1 MTGLHLKALKDF
13 ALMEYVQPKDD
24 ASPDQTD
31 GDACETI
38 TWIVTN
44 LKIDPQKAIDNSA
57 VELLEHLSMHEPEV
71 LKFSLYERKELTPEI
86 LSYVQQRWQQR
97 KLPKNRQLLASSNN
111 PFNCV
116 AIGVLFMS
124 TSHLFSENDHAVQL
138 VAAWLHVASVMVE
151 HGKSPTFFTSL
162 GVGEDNALPDIFC
175 DVNVTI
181 RSSTNVTAEPLPVYL
196 AMETLGE
203 MILMQQYRP
212 SLSNVLQMAC
222 IVHRCSERARSSWTQ
237 GASGALKALS
247 TLRVHGNTELRN
259 GLPQCAFSKI
269 LSSSHD
275 KILASLCVG
284 VLSGNQR
291 GNAVAPCVP
300 LLITHGKFA
309 ALRTCMLKW
318 IVPPDLKHSLMFTP
332 NSDKNQIEV
341 SCVPPQHEHAWLR
354 DLYLLNAT
362 RGTDGAII
370 ESFNVYTDLT
380 NEGTLFAV
388 QRGDSVYQTTP
399 TNKKTTTWECV
410 PAFESKQYIQQKVT
424 HQTLF
429 DNGVQTLPLLAFNVY
444 SKDGSVQTIK
454 SGIETWKSLELMT

>member
-1 MTGLHLKALKDF
+1 MLHLKALKDF
-13 ALMEYVQPKDD
+13 ALMEYVQPQDD
-24 ASPDQTD
+24 ARPDET
-31 GDACETI
+31 GSDACETI

-57 VELLEHLSMHEPEV
+57 VELLEHMSMHEPEV
-71 LKFSLYERKELTPEI
+71 LKFSLYKHELTPEI
-86 LSYVQQRWQQR
+86 VNYVQQRWQQR
-97 KLPKNRQLLASSNN
+97 KLPQNRQLLASSNN

-116 AIGVLFMS
+116 AIGLLFMS
-124 TSHLFSENDHAVQL
+124 TSHLFSENDDAVQL

-181 RSSTNVTAEPLPVYL
+181 KSSTNVTAEAVPVEL
-196 AMETLGE
+196 AMQMLGD
-203 MILMQQYRP
+203 MISKQKYRP

-222 IVHRCSERARSSWTQ
+222 ILHRCEEARSSWTQ
-237 GASGALKALS
+237 GANSALKALS
-247 TLRVHGNTELRN
+247 TLRVHENTELRN

-318 IVPPDLKHSLMFTP
+318 IVPPDLKHSLIFTP
-332 NSDKNQIEV
+332 NSDKNEIEV

-354 DLYLLNAT
+354 DLYSLNAT
-362 RGTDGAII
+362 KGTGTADAKII
-370 ESFNVYTDLT
+370 ENFNVYTDLT

-399 TNKKTTTWECV
+399 KNKKTTTWECV
-410 PAFESKQYIQQKVT
+410 PTFESKQYIQQKVT

-429 DNGVQTLPLLAFNVY
+429 DNGVQTLPLLAFKVY
-444 SKDGSVQTIK
+444 SKDGSVQTFK
-454 SGIETWKSLELMT
+454 SGIETWKSLELVA